1 VEKFDL
7 LLAVLRDMQKADI
20 LRHFVLVGSWCQN
33 FYRYL
38 YGNPVE
44 IPAARTLDAD
54 MLIPKRLPKNKQVSI
69 SQIMQKNNFA
79 VEVDFPSGLYKFTH
93 PDLKFEFLT
102 TPGEKPGEDVYRFKQ
117 LGITAQELRYMA
129 IPLDHKMT
137 ITYEDLTL
145 NIPEPKAFTL
155 HKLIVCRLRR
165 NPEKAQKDSET
176 ARGMLIYFEEKEQH
190 VHRLHELYNSFP
202 KGWRKRVDDGLIKI
216 GMSLPE
222 IPDNG

>member
-33 FYRYL
+33 FYRHI

-44 IPAARTLDAD
+44 IPAARTMDAD
-54 MLIPKRLPKNKQVSI
+54 MLIPKQLPKSKQVSI
-69 SQIMQKNNFA
+69 SGIMEKNDFA
-79 VEVDFPSGLYKFTH
+79 VEVDFTSGLYRFTH

-102 TPGEKPGEDVYRFKQ
+102 NPGAKPGEDVYRFKQ
-117 LGITAQELRYMA
+117 LGITAQELRYMS
-129 IPLDHKMT
+129 IPLDHRMV

-145 NIPEPKAFTL
+145 NIPEPEAFTL
-155 HKLIVCRLRR
+155 HKLIVCCLRR

-176 ARGMLIYFEEKEQH
+176 ARGMLVYFEDKQQH
-190 VHRLHELYNSFP
+190 VQHLHELYNSFP
-202 KGWRKRVDDGLIKI
+202 KGWRKRVDDGLNKI
-216 GMSLPE
+216 GMSLPLL
-222 IPDNG
+222 